1 METKQ
6 VQAIRLAVGALV
18 EATEQL
24 AEYRALNDDM
34 RTLQAYELEDACIKA
49 ERMFEAAL
57 TTKD

>member
-18 EATEQL
+18 MAAEQL

-34 RTLQAYELEDACIKA
+34 RTLQAYMLEDACIKA

-57 TTKD
+57 AANA

>member
-18 EATEQL
+18 GATEQL

-34 RTLQAYELEDACIKA
+34 RTMSAYELEDACIKA
-49 ERMFEAAL
+49 ARMFAAAL
-57 TTKD
+57 AAKD

>member
-18 EATEQL
+18 EAAEQL

-34 RTLQAYELEDACIKA
+34 RTLRAYELEDACIKA
-49 ERMFEAAL
+49 ERMFEATL
-57 TTKD
+57 TAKD

>member
-6 VQAIRLAVGALV
+6 MQDIRRAVDVLV

-34 RTLQAYELEDACIKA
+34 RTLQAYEFEYACIKA

-57 TTKD
+57 TAKD

>member
-18 EATEQL
+18 GAVEQL
-24 AEYRALNDDM
+24 AEYRALNDDI
-34 RTLQAYELEDACIKA
+34 RTLQAYKLEDACIKA

-57 TTKD
+57 AAKD